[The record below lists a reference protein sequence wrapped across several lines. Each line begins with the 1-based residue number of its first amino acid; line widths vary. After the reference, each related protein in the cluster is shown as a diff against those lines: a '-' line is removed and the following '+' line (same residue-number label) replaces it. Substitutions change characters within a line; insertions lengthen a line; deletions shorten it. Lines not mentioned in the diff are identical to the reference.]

1 MAMAMSRAR
10 SSQLTRDGYG
20 GEVGVVAEAKL
31 VGLAVKKK
39 GRQGDEGRGLG
50 LELLKNLL
58 GIPHGVTPLP

>member
-1 MAMAMSRAR
+1 
-10 SSQLTRDGYG
+10 
-20 GEVGVVAEAKL
+20 VGVVAEAKL